1 MHDSSFK
8 ERHFVQS
15 ETLAKHAKDL
25 LTYNTI
31 NRLNIIL
38 YYSQSLN
45 TCEFLTSQ
53 IYQ

>member
-25 LTYNTI
+25 LK
-31 NRLNIIL
+31 LII
-38 YYSQSLN
+38 Q
-45 TCEFLTSQ
+45 
-53 IYQ
+53 